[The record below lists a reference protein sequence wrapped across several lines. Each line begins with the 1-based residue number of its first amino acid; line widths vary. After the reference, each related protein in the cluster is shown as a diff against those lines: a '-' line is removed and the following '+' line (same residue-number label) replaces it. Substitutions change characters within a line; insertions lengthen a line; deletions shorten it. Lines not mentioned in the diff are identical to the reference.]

1 MAKTF
6 PDPQILPKE
15 IQHEA
20 RTLRDNQD
28 EIMKHVGEYV
38 LIQGASVV
46 GYFPTYG
53 EAATEGYERFSLD
66 NFLVRPVRLNETP
79 VRAMRCGVV
88 KSDGKLRLTRAK
100 AR

>member
-1 MAKTF
+1 MKTTF
-6 PDPQILPKE
+6 PKSPPKE
-15 IQHEA
+15 IE
-20 RTLRDNQD
+20 REVETLERDYD